1 MSGKVVLFLDDGN
14 NLLEIDHS
22 LIGVVVGHE
31 PVSRVSR
38 FKPAFLLLRYI
49 PIKRS

>member
-22 LIGVVVGHE
+22 LTGVVVGHE

-38 FKPAFLLLRYI
+38 FKLSVFTSAVYPN
-49 PIKRS
+49 KT